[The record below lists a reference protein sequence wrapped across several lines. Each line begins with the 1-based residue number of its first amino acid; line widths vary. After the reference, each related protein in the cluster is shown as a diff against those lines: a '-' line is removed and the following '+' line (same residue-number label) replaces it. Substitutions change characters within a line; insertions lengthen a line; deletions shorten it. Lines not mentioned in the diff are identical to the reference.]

1 MFDIATLA
9 EELADAARDA
19 TGVGQSILVAGQA
32 LAFWGTYYLDDE
44 YPLERQQ
51 ALASE
56 DIDLFD
62 RRKARVIGYI
72 EALREVANR
81 HGGKLSDPEFAG
93 WDDNSVSLAI
103 MEMTHPELPKPLTID
118 VLHQLGGLEGDEIEK
133 GADLITVGRHS
144 FPVLNP
150 CLCLKARIH
159 NLLWLYPKLGKSQ
172 ARMEVEVLRVRSAID
187 IARHYLADIGRYET
201 TEHRKKY
208 QKKIQLIARMG
219 RQSRIGPALYGKY
232 RIDIHDVF
240 DGLSIDERFRAQTI
254 EPARAR
260 YRERHPDLA

>member
-32 LAFWGTYYLDDE
+32 LAFWGTYYLDEE

-51 ALASE
+51 ALASA

-62 RRKARVIGYI
+62 RRKARVIGYF
-72 EALREVANR
+72 EALREVAKR
-81 HGGKLSDPEFAG
+81 HGGNLSDPEFAG
-93 WDDNSVSLAI
+93 WNDSSVSLAI
-103 MEMTHPELPKPLTID
+103 MEMTHPELPAPLIID
-118 VLHQLGGLEGDEIEK
+118 VLSQLGGLEVNEIEN

-159 NLLWLYPKLGKSQ
+159 NLLWLYPRLGKSE
-172 ARMEVEVLRVRSAID
+172 ARMAVEVLRVRSAID
-187 IARHYLADIGRYET
+187 IVRHYLADIGRYDT
-201 TEHRKKY
+201 PEHQKKY
-208 QKKIQLIARMG
+208 QKKVKLIARMG
-219 RQSRIGPALYGKY
+219 RQSKIGPALYDKY
-232 RIDIHDVF
+232 RIDIHDIF
-240 DGLSIDERFRAQTI
+240 DGLLIDERFRAQTI

-260 YRERHPDLA
+260 YRERYPDLV